1 MNALLL
7 DTHVWLWV
15 AEGIAEKI
23 PAEAMQHVD
32 RAAREGGLYV
42 SVISVWEIGMLAA
55 KGRIRLSKPVR
66 HWVNEA
72 LEAPGLR
79 LLPLEPGIALDCN
92 DLPGDFHPDPADRIL
107 VASARHLDAPLITH
121 DRRVIA
127 YGQAGHFTVY
137 AI

>member
-1 MNALLL
+1 MNVLLL
-7 DTHVWLWV
+7 DTHVWIWV
-15 AEGIAEKI
+15 AEGVPEKI
-23 PAEAMQHVD
+23 PPAAMQHID
-32 RAAREGGLYV
+32 NAARVGGLYV

-66 HWVNEA
+66 RWVNEA

-79 LLPLEPGIALDCN
+79 LLPLEPDIALDCN
-92 DLPGDFHPDPADRIL
+92 ALPGDFHPDPADRIL
-107 VASARHLDAPLITH
+107 VASARHFDAPLMTH

-127 YGQAGHFTVY
+127 YGQAGHVAVY

>member
-1 MNALLL
+1 MNMLLL
-7 DTHVWLWV
+7 DTHVWIWV
-15 AEGIAEKI
+15 AEGIPEKM
-23 PAEAMQHVD
+23 PAAAMQHID
-32 RAAREGGLYV
+32 DAARRGGLYV

-66 HWVNEA
+66 RWVKEA

-79 LLPLEPGIALDCN
+79 LLPLEPDIALDCN

-107 VASARHLDAPLITH
+107 VASARYLDVPLITH
-121 DRRVIA
+121 DRRVIS
-127 YGQAGHFTVY
+127 YGQAGHVAVY